1 MNIWQLV
8 AALAGTPSVAF
19 VVRAIFRRLDGSARA
34 TSREVD
40 YLRGE
45 LVRERQQCADETSE
59 LEARIAFQIEVHETQ
74 RKQINSLE
82 RRNIELKNELD
93 TVQRDL
99 SDMRAVL
106 RWKASHSEDG
116 E

>member
-1 MNIWQLV
+1 MNIWQLI

-45 LVRERQQCADETSE
+45 LVRERQQCADEKAE
-59 LEARIAFQIEVHETQ
+59 LEARIAFQVEVHEAQ

-82 RRNIELKNELD
+82 RRNIELKAELD
-93 TVQRDL
+93 VAHQDL
-99 SDMRAVL
+99 LGMRAVM
-106 RWKASHSEDG
+106 RWASQQSGDG

>member
-1 MNIWQLV
+1 MNVWQLI

-45 LVRERQQCADETSE
+45 LVRERQQCADEKAE
-59 LEARIAFQIEVHETQ
+59 LEARIAFQVEVHSTQ
-74 RKQINSLE
+74 QNRIAQLE
-82 RRNIELKNELD
+82 RRTIELKAELE
-93 TVQRDL
+93 TTEREL
-99 SDMRAVL
+99 ADMRAVV
-106 RWKASHSEDG
+106 RWATRQSETPQ
-116 E
+116 

>member
-1 MNIWQLV
+1 MNIWQLI
-8 AALAGTPSVAF
+8 AALANTPSVAF
-19 VVRAIFRRLDGSARA
+19 VVHAIFRRLDSSARA

-45 LVRERQQCADETSE
+45 LVRERQQCADEKAE
-59 LEARIAFQIEVHETQ
+59 LEARIAFQVEVHEAQ

-82 RRNIELKNELD
+82 RRNIELKAELD
-93 TVQRDL
+93 VAHQDL
-99 SDMRAVL
+99 LGMRAVM
-106 RWKASHSEDG
+106 RWASQQSGDG

>member
-8 AALAGTPSVAF
+8 AALAGTPSVAL
-19 VVRAIFRRLDGSARA
+19 VIRSIFRRLDGSART

-45 LVRERQQCADETSE
+45 LVRERHQCTDEKAE
-59 LEARIAFQIEVHETQ
+59 LEARIAFQVEVHSTQ
-74 RKQINSLE
+74 QNRIAQLE
-82 RRNIELKNELD
+82 RRNIELKAELD
-93 TVQRDL
+93 VAHQDL
-99 SDMRAVL
+99 LGMRAVM
-106 RWKASHSEDG
+106 RWASQQSGDG

>member
-8 AALAGTPSVAF
+8 AALAGTPSVAL
-19 VVRAIFRRLDGSARA
+19 VIRSIFRRLDGSART

-45 LVRERQQCADETSE
+45 LVRERQQCADEKAE
-59 LEARIAFQIEVHETQ
+59 LEARIAYQIEVHETQ
-74 RKQINSLE
+74 RKALNSLE
-82 RRNIELKNELD
+82 RRNIELKAELD
-93 TVQRDL
+93 VAHQDL
-99 SDMRAVL
+99 IGMRAVM
-106 RWKASHSEDG
+106 RWASQQSGDG

>member
-1 MNIWQLV
+1 MNIWQIV
-8 AALAGTPSVAF
+8 AALAGTPSVAL
-19 VVRAIFRRLDGSARA
+19 VIRSIFRRLDGTART

-45 LVRERQQCADETSE
+45 LVRERQECADEKAE
-59 LEARIAFQIEVHETQ
+59 LEARIGYQVEVHETQ
-74 RKQINSLE
+74 RKAINSLE
-82 RRNIELKNELD
+82 RRNIELKGELE
-93 TVQRDL
+93 TAQRDL

>member
-45 LVRERQQCADETSE
+45 LVRERQQCADEKTE
-59 LEARIAFQIEVHETQ
+59 LEARIAFQIEVHESL
-74 RKQINSLE
+74 RKQVNSLE
-82 RRNIELKNELD
+82 RRNIELKSELEA
-93 TVQRDL
+93 TEREL
-99 SDMRAVL
+99 ADMRAVV
-106 RWKASHSEDG
+106 RWATRQSETPQ
-116 E
+116 

>member
-45 LVRERQQCADETSE
+45 LVRERQQCADEKAE
-59 LEARIAFQIEVHETQ
+59 LEERIAFQIEVHETQ

-82 RRNIELKNELD
+82 RRNIELKNDLD

-106 RWKASHSEDG
+106 RWKATHSEDG

>member
-1 MNIWQLV
+1 MNIWQMI
-8 AALAGTPSVAF
+8 AALAGAPSVAF

-45 LVRERQQCADETSE
+45 LVRERQQCADEKAE
-59 LEARIAFQIEVHETQ
+59 LEARIAFQVEVHEAQ

-82 RRNIELKNELD
+82 RRNIELKAELD
-93 TVQRDL
+93 VAHQDL
-99 SDMRAVL
+99 LGMRAVM
-106 RWKASHSEDG
+106 RWASQQSGDG

>member
-1 MNIWQLV
+1 MNVWQLI
-8 AALAGTPSVAF
+8 AALAATPSAAF

-34 TSREVD
+34 AAREVD

-45 LVRERQQCADETSE
+45 LVRERQECDDEKAE
-59 LEARIAFQIEVHETQ
+59 LEARIAFQVEVHEAQ

-82 RRNIELKNELD
+82 RRNIELKGELE
-93 TVQRDL
+93 TAQRDL

>member
-45 LVRERQQCADETSE
+45 LVRERQQCADEKAE
-59 LEARIAFQIEVHETQ
+59 LEARIAFQVEVHSTQ
-74 RKQINSLE
+74 QNRIAQLE
-82 RRNIELKNELD
+82 RRTIELKAELEA
-93 TVQRDL
+93 TEREL
-99 SDMRAVL
+99 ADMRAVV
-106 RWKASHSEDG
+106 RWPTRQPETPQ
-116 E
+116 

>member
-1 MNIWQLV
+1 MNIWQLI
-8 AALAGTPSVAF
+8 AALAGTPSVAL
-19 VVRAIFRRLDGSARA
+19 VIRSIFRRLDGSARA

-45 LVRERQQCADETSE
+45 LVRERQQCDDEKAE
-59 LEARIAFQIEVHETQ
+59 LEARIAFQVEVHETQ

-82 RRNIELKNELD
+82 RRNIELKAELD
-93 TVQRDL
+93 VAHQDL
-99 SDMRAVL
+99 LGMRAVM
-106 RWKASHSEDG
+106 RWASQQSGDG

>member
-1 MNIWQLV
+1 MNIWQLI

-45 LVRERQQCADETSE
+45 LVRERQQCADEKAE
-59 LEARIAFQIEVHETQ
+59 LEARIAFQVEVHETQ

-82 RRNIELKNELD
+82 RRNIELKAELD
-93 TVQRDL
+93 VAHQDL
-99 SDMRAVL
+99 LGMRAVM
-106 RWKASHSEDG
+106 RWASQQSGDG

>member
-1 MNIWQLV
+1 MNIWQLI
-8 AALAGTPSVAF
+8 AALAGTPSVAL
-19 VVRAIFRRLDGSARA
+19 VIRSIFRRLDGSARA

-45 LVRERQQCADETSE
+45 LVRERQQCADEKAE
-59 LEARIAFQIEVHETQ
+59 LEARIAFQVEVHETQ

-82 RRNIELKNELD
+82 RRNIELKAELD
-93 TVQRDL
+93 VAHQDL
-99 SDMRAVL
+99 IGMRAVM
-106 RWKASHSEDG
+106 RWATHQSGDG

>member
-1 MNIWQLV
+1 MNIWQII

-45 LVRERQQCADETSE
+45 LVRERQQCTDEKAE
-59 LEARIAFQIEVHETQ
+59 LEARIAFQVEVHSTQ
-74 RKQINSLE
+74 QNRIAQLE
-82 RRNIELKNELD
+82 RRTIELKAELEA
-93 TVQRDL
+93 TEREL
-99 SDMRAVL
+99 ADMRAVV
-106 RWKASHSEDG
+106 RWATRQSETPQ
-116 E
+116 

>member
-1 MNIWQLV
+1 MNVWQLI
-8 AALAGTPSVAF
+8 AALAGAPSVAL
-19 VVRAIFRRLDGSARA
+19 VIRSIFRRLDGTART

-45 LVRERQQCADETSE
+45 LVRERQQCADEKAE
-59 LEARIAFQIEVHETQ
+59 LEARIAFQVEVHETQ

-82 RRNIELKNELD
+82 RRNIELKTELD
-93 TVQRDL
+93 VAHQDL
-99 SDMRAVL
+99 IGMRAVM
-106 RWKASHSEDG
+106 RWASQQSGDG

>member
-45 LVRERQQCADETSE
+45 LVRERQQCTDEKAE
-59 LEARIAFQIEVHETQ
+59 LEARIAFQVEVHSTQ
-74 RKQINSLE
+74 QNRIAQLE
-82 RRNIELKNELD
+82 RRTIELKSELEA
-93 TVQRDL
+93 TEREL
-99 SDMRAVL
+99 ADMRAVV
-106 RWKASHSEDG
+106 RWATRQSETPQ
-116 E
+116 

>member
-1 MNIWQLV
+1 MNIWQMI
-8 AALAGTPSVAF
+8 AALAGAPSVAF

-45 LVRERQQCADETSE
+45 LVRERQECADEKAE
-59 LEARIAFQIEVHETQ
+59 LEARIAYQVEVHETL
-74 RKQINSLE
+74 RKAVNSLE
-82 RRNIELKNELD
+82 RRNIELKGELE
-93 TVQRDL
+93 TAQRDL

>member
-1 MNIWQLV
+1 MNIWQLI

-19 VVRAIFRRLDGSARA
+19 VIRSIFRRLDGNARA

-45 LVRERQQCADETSE
+45 LVRERQQCADEKAE
-59 LEARIAFQIEVHETQ
+59 LEARIAFQVEVHETQ

-82 RRNIELKNELD
+82 RRNIELKAELD
-93 TVQRDL
+93 VAHQDL
-99 SDMRAVL
+99 LGMRAVM
-106 RWKASHSEDG
+106 RWASQQSGDG

>member
-1 MNIWQLV
+1 MNIWQLI
-8 AALAGTPSVAF
+8 AALAGTPSVAL
-19 VVRAIFRRLDGSARA
+19 VIRSIFRRLDGTART

-45 LVRERQQCADETSE
+45 LVRERQQCADEKAE

-82 RRNIELKNELD
+82 RRNIELKAELD
-93 TVQRDL
+93 VAHQDL
-99 SDMRAVL
+99 IGMRAVM
-106 RWKASHSEDG
+106 RWASQQSGDG

>member
-45 LVRERQQCADETSE
+45 LVRERQQCADEKAE
-59 LEARIAFQIEVHETQ
+59 LEARIAYQIEVHETQ
-74 RKQINSLE
+74 RKAINSLE
-82 RRNIELKNELD
+82 RRNIELKAELD
-93 TVQRDL
+93 VAHQDL
-99 SDMRAVL
+99 LGMRAVM
-106 RWKASHSEDG
+106 RWASQQSGDG

>member
-1 MNIWQLV
+1 MNVWQLI

-45 LVRERQQCADETSE
+45 LVRERQQCTDEKAE
-59 LEARIAFQIEVHETQ
+59 LEARIAFQIEVHSTQ
-74 RKQINSLE
+74 QNRIAQLE
-82 RRNIELKNELD
+82 RRAIELKSELEA
-93 TVQRDL
+93 TEREL
-99 SDMRAVL
+99 ADMRAVV
-106 RWKASHSEDG
+106 RWATRQSETPQ
-116 E
+116 

>member
-1 MNIWQLV
+1 MNIWQLI
-8 AALAGTPSVAF
+8 AALAGTPSVAL
-19 VVRAIFRRLDGSARA
+19 VIRSIFRRLDGSARA

-45 LVRERQQCADETSE
+45 LVRERQQCADEKSE

-82 RRNIELKNELD
+82 RRNIELKAELD
-93 TVQRDL
+93 VAHQDL
-99 SDMRAVL
+99 IGMRAVM
-106 RWKASHSEDG
+106 RWASQQSGDG

>member
-1 MNIWQLV
+1 MNIWQLI

-45 LVRERQQCADETSE
+45 LVRERQQCTDEKAE
-59 LEARIAFQIEVHETQ
+59 LEARIAFQVEVHEAQ

-82 RRNIELKNELD
+82 RRNIELKAELD
-93 TVQRDL
+93 VAHQDL
-99 SDMRAVL
+99 LGMRAVM
-106 RWKASHSEDG
+106 RWASQQSGDG

>member
-45 LVRERQQCADETSE
+45 LVRERQQCADEKAE
-59 LEARIAFQIEVHETQ
+59 LEARIAFQVEVHSTQ
-74 RKQINSLE
+74 QNRIAQLE
-82 RRNIELKNELD
+82 RRTIELKAELEA
-93 TVQRDL
+93 TEREL
-99 SDMRAVL
+99 ADMRAVV
-106 RWKASHSEDG
+106 RWATRQPETPQ
-116 E
+116 

>member
-1 MNIWQLV
+1 MNVWQLI

-45 LVRERQQCADETSE
+45 LVRERQQCTDEKAE
-59 LEARIAFQIEVHETQ
+59 LEARIAFQIEVHSTQ
-74 RKQINSLE
+74 QNRIAQLE
-82 RRNIELKNELD
+82 RRAIELKSELEA
-93 TVQRDL
+93 TEREL
-99 SDMRAVL
+99 ADMRAVV
-106 RWKASHSEDG
+106 RWATRQSGDG